1 MSFNAEDL
9 MVIQQKI
16 PLGFLYIQINLNP
29 LNFNWQSLEL
39 GITSN
44 KKPAT
49 DIETPTG
56 KVEILKAQTN

>member
-1 MSFNAEDL
+1 